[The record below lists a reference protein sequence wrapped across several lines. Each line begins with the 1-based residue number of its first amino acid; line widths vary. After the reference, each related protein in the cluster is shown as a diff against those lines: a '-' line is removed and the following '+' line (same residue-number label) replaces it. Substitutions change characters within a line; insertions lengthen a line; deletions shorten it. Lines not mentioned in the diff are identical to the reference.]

1 MSTEAIVSA
10 VIRPPLSPALLVQL
24 VNQALP
30 GQAENYFIVG
40 HKLIRDECDEEIM
53 IDKWTAPIDT
63 AIAVEIMAPLKDSS
77 IPPISKSQFMEV
89 DGCSYELYFGD
100 AFSHSHY
107 QWWAS
112 PPEGWEPLADV
123 VEMLTGCAGIYP

>member
-10 VIRPPLSPALLVQL
+10 IIRPPLSPALLVQL

-40 HKLIRDECDEEIM
+40 QKLIRCDCGEETM
-53 IDKWTAPIDT
+53 TEQWSAPIPT
-63 AIAVEIMAPLKDSS
+63 VVAREIMAPLKDSH
-77 IPPISKSQFMEV
+77 IPPVSESEFKAA

-100 AFSHSHY
+100 AFSHLHY
-107 QWWAS
+107 KWWTS